1 MLRKFGTWVRVD
13 AQLKGLIV
21 SSLGLVPVQKA
32 TKEFTTY
39 KQREAFRKQLWQL
52 SDLEVS
58 SSSVSSFPAPPEK
71 PELEAN
77 KRQRSA
83 TAGGFQEAGT

>member
-1 MLRKFGTWVRVD
+1 MD
-13 AQLKGLIV
+13 AQLKGDQRIHH
-21 SSLGLVPVQKA
+21 S
-32 TKEFTTY
+32 

-83 TAGGFQEAGT
+83 PAGGFQEAGT